1 MDFVI
6 PRDVSANQGR
16 NKEVCYL
23 GKFYVGSDLAFK
35 LRNVM
40 SAPGSREGKKVMVT
54 DNNQGKKGY
63 LLLNNANLHG

>member
-1 MDFVI
+1 MNFVI

-23 GKFYVGSDLAFK
+23 GKFYVGSDLALK
-35 LRNVM
+35 LHNVM

-54 DNNQGKKGY
+54 EIIREKKDTSF
-63 LLLNNANLHG
+63 